1 MYLLTQ
7 ETSHL
12 LVLITGKSRT
22 QGGTPIARKPQ
33 NLQFTWFKLYG
44 NFLVQVMNKN
54 RWTMCISK
62 ESKKWK
68 NKMGIWNLTGNPLAR
83 DLFFIVLCWLR
94 CSVCSL
100 WRFLTADVT
109 PLSSCHTF
117 FWNTVHKQGSLFG
130 FIISSNINFSAY
142 IVCGMSKKHT
152 STVHMVK
159 QGLVAHELVRMWTGL
174 IFFHLVCFSSLN
186 KCSNE
191 CPGL

>member
-100 WRFLTADVT
+100 WRFLMADVS

-117 FWNTVHKQGSLFG
+117 FISEDILLHTNKAV
-130 FIISSNINFSAY
+130 IISSNINFSAY
-142 IVCGMSKKHT
+142 VVCGWFKKHRT
-152 STVHMVK
+152 SIP
-159 QGLVAHELVRMWTGL
+159 APYIW
-174 IFFHLVCFSSLN
+174 
-186 KCSNE
+186 
-191 CPGL
+191 